1 MKTLVLAALLLSSA
15 FGQTLSVSVST
26 PTAKPGQTVTVV
38 VSFAPGSTGVAAM
51 GWQLAMSDPSLQV
64 GPTSASGAATV
75 AGKVV
80 SCNPNTSSPPC
91 VAWGMNQNN
100 IGAGPVATTSYVI
113 PSNATP
119 GPVTF
124 SILSPSGSTGSLS
137 PTALMAVP
145 ILVGP
150 NATLTIQSGPSPY
163 DLNGD
168 GKVDILDV
176 QIVVSQVIGTAV
188 CSTGDVDKSGKC
200 DLIDVQTV
208 VRAALGQ

>member
-1 MKTLVLAALLLSSA
+1 
-15 FGQTLSVSVST
+15 
-26 PTAKPGQTVTVV
+26 
-38 VSFAPGSTGVAAM
+38 
-51 GWQLAMSDPSLQV
+51 
-64 GPTSASGAATV
+64 
-75 AGKVV
+75 
-80 SCNPNTSSPPC
+80 
-91 VAWGMNQNN
+91 
-100 IGAGPVATTSYVI
+100 
-113 PSNATP
+113 
-119 GPVTF
+119 
-124 SILSPSGSTGSLS
+124 
-137 PTALMAVP
+137 MAVP